1 MAAISEWMF
10 WMDVLIFAY
19 VLYAFWYE
27 RPSTRNSLHF
37 FIPLTFPYIVW
48 CLCGS
53 RFSQSVKYVLKVIL
67 LYFILSLLFPYHI
80 HIFYGKLNENGDISS
95 SIPTGRKW
103 KQKTT
108 SLWISLWMDASSQW
122 MLGWS
127 IPEDVATI
135 CAAQNV
141 SYTGIEQF
149 RPLWKGNQ
157 SNNGW
162 SGWKAD
168 FTLHVGVRKPLF
180 KNKFESSKWLL
191 AAS

>member
-1 MAAISEWMF
+1 MGAISEWMF

-103 KQKTT
+103 KQKNYV
-108 SLWISLWMDASSQW
+108 SL
-122 MLGWS
+122 
-127 IPEDVATI
+127 
-135 CAAQNV
+135 
-141 SYTGIEQF
+141 
-149 RPLWKGNQ
+149 
-157 SNNGW
+157 
-162 SGWKAD
+162 
-168 FTLHVGVRKPLF
+168 
-180 KNKFESSKWLL
+180 NKFMNGRIQSMDVRLIDPRGRSDYLCRAERLVHRNRAIPSFVKGKSIK
-191 AAS
+191 